1 MIYNP
6 VADVDGIDW
15 IALNLLTN
23 ELRKVQQK
31 GRLIIS
37 KKYVGKHLWIFTKIR
52 PKYYFIKHDKLM
64 ETKAGK
70 KAQLTPSWKKGD
82 CHWPKPP
89 QHLLD
94 EIDKYSTLE

>member
-70 KAQLTPSWKKGD
+70 KAQLTPSWEKGD
-82 CHWPKPP
+82 YHWPKPP